1 MLSTFTLVAL
11 SFLGSPILPDS
22 LTPNSPLEDVLKSVA
37 TDYTGLKQVEK
48 PTVLTSDEI
57 KPKEPETQ
65 RLICKGCNADENRAL
80 IFLQDKGI
88 KDKNAL
94 ATIMGNIR
102 QESMFIPNICEGGA
116 RTSYGGCGAGFGL
129 IQWTSSDRY
138 YGLGSHSRRIGKDPS
153 TMEAQLDYMLV
164 EPQWKQI
171 ESRMKTPGRSIDS
184 YMNHA
189 YSWIGW
195 GIHGARTS
203 YAYDYAKKLV
213 LS

>member
-153 TMEAQLDYMLV
+153 TIEAQLDYMLV